1 MGCPAHRCNKPWI
14 FPVPRREEMNDTS
27 FPPKPSPPPIKH
39 SRLGIASSIIAVLA
53 VVTIGGYIGAVL
65 LLRKQPAI
73 VQDFAALDSVLT
85 CLAAI
90 LTFVG
95 LGMGIATVVQKET
108 RRIFGL
114 LGLVF
119 NGLFLLV
126 ICVLYVIN
134 VFALMRAGGV

>member
-1 MGCPAHRCNKPWI
+1 
-14 FPVPRREEMNDTS
+14 MNDTS
-27 FPPKPSPPPIKH
+27 FPPKPSPSPIKH
-39 SRLGIASSIIAVLA
+39 SRLGIASSIIAVLT
-53 VVTIGGYIGAVL
+53 VVTIGGYIGAVLL

-85 CLAAI
+85 CLVAI
-90 LTFVG
+90 LTLVG

-108 RRIFGL
+108 RRIIGFFGL
-114 LGLVF
+114 VL